1 MKITLRYQE
10 MSDAKRF
17 CEILNNPNFIYFNA
31 KPSMKEEIEWLK
43 AVLEKAKNNYEHNY
57 TILCDEEI
65 VGGIG
70 IKINQHCKFVGE
82 IGYFLDEKYW
92 GKGITCEAVKLA
104 EEIAFKKLDL
114 RRIEILTDVKNE
126 QSQRVAKKCG
136 YEKEGILKK
145 RIMNQKKYVDAILFS
160 KVK

>member
-1 MKITLRYQE
+1 MKIKLRYQKL
-10 MSDAKRF
+10 SDAERF

-31 KPSMKEEIEWLK
+31 KPTLNEEIKWLK
-43 AVLEKAKNNYEHNY
+43 EVQKKVKNNYEHNY
-57 TILCDEEI
+57 TILYDNKV

-92 GKGITCEAVKLA
+92 GKGITCEAVRLV
-104 EEIAFKKLDL
+104 EEIAFKELDL
-114 RRIEILTDVKNE
+114 KRIEILTDVKNE

-136 YEKEGILKK
+136 YEKEGVLKK
-145 RIMNQKKYVDAILFS
+145 RIINQGKNVDAILFA